1 VKGEGIYEII
11 LKGIGN
17 GKFIGWL
24 RMLKSKKAWI
34 KQQLIS
40 GFDLKNNYFSQV
52 RIACCMLTY
61 LLLLPAFITHAGVR
75 SNAMRS
81 FEAYYKQAIAY
92 DQLNL
97 YGQCI
102 DELNKAITH
111 ASRYQLKEQQINAT
125 ITLAETLR
133 KTRDY
138 EKAIAMLLQLKQS
151 TNYPRLHVRK
161 LGRIAALHSEW
172 THQRDSVLY
181 YLDSAITLAGA
192 LTMKSEMAALLNEY
206 GYIILVV
213 NREDGLAKLRQSA
226 QLFHE
231 LKDTS
236 QYISPLI
243 NMLRSYLDTRD
254 QPHADSIIKELL
266 PLLQNRKWYTAQV
279 ECYRMISSY
288 CKDFLHD
295 EPKSV
300 YWGSMADKST
310 IAYLESI
317 NSAQVN
323 AFRNMYG
330 TQLLRIQVEE
340 MTREA
345 GLKHEQ
351 LVRQVQ
357 HTRELIVYLSITGL
371 LVVVVIVLFLRE
383 KKLKDRLTF
392 SNNTL
397 QEGNEKYR
405 LLMQESN
412 HRIKNNLQMVISML
426 QYDQTQYDEQARAG
440 LERMSGKIQTI
451 SALHKHLSVEL
462 HNQLVPMDTYFNEIT
477 QLYQS
482 ISGQSPRFINQVEPV
497 QINSERLIY
506 FGLIL
511 NEMIVNT
518 FSHGSGNTIQIA
530 VTRHGEAY
538 QFRYTDG
545 STHSP
550 QAKSGTGTTL
560 IRQLMERVGG
570 HHFIF
575 EATTG
580 SYQFHFYE

>member
-1 VKGEGIYEII
+1 MIRGFERK
-11 LKGIGN
+11 N
-17 GKFIGWL
+17 G
-24 RMLKSKKAWI
+24 
-34 KQQLIS
+34 
-40 GFDLKNNYFSQV
+40 YFSQV
-52 RIACCMLTY
+52 RIACCLLSY
-61 LLLLPAFITHAGVR
+61 LLLFPALTTHAGVR
-75 SNAMRS
+75 SNAIQS
-81 FEAYYKQAIAY
+81 FEAYYQQAIAY

-111 ASRYQLKEQQINAT
+111 AGRYQLKEQQINAT

-161 LGRIAALHSEW
+161 LGRMAAIHSEW

-181 YLDSAITLAGA
+181 YLDSAITLAGT

-206 GYIILVV
+206 GYIILSV
-213 NREDGLAKLRQSA
+213 NREEGLAKLRQSA
-226 QLFHE
+226 KLFHE

-236 QYISPLI
+236 QYVSPLI
-243 NMLRSYLDTRD
+243 NMLRSYIDTRS
-254 QPHADSIIKELL
+254 QSHADSIIQELV

-279 ECYRMISSY
+279 ECYRLISSY
-288 CKDFLHD
+288 CKNFLHD

-300 YWGSMADKST
+300 YWRSMADKST

-317 NSAQVN
+317 NSSQVN
-323 AFRNMYG
+323 AFRSMYG
-330 TQLLRIQVEE
+330 TQLLRKQVEE
-340 MTREA
+340 VTREA
-345 GLKHEQ
+345 RLKQEE
-351 LVRQVQ
+351 LERQAQ
-357 HTRELIVYLSITGL
+357 RTRELIVYLSITGL
-371 LVVVVIVLFLRE
+371 LVLVVIVLFLRE
-383 KKLKDRLTF
+383 KQLKDRLTL
-392 SNNTL
+392 SNHAL

-426 QYDQTQYDEQARAG
+426 QYDQTQYDEQARTG

-462 HNQLVPMDTYFNEIT
+462 HNQLVPMDTYFHEIT
-477 QLYQS
+477 LLYQR
-482 ISGQSPRFINQVEPV
+482 IAGQSPRFINQVEPV

-511 NEMIVNT
+511 NEMIANT
-518 FSHGSGNTIQIA
+518 FAHGNGSTIQIA

-538 QFRYTDG
+538 LFSYTDG
-545 STHSP
+545 SAHPP
-550 QAKSGTGTTL
+550 QAKAGTGTTL

-570 HHFIF
+570 QHFIF

-580 SYQFHFYE
+580 SYQFYFYE